1 MRATVFLPDYLIR
14 MHTYSRRCRIQLY
27 GFSRDTLYT
36 YGITFV
42 CMCMC
47 MCMHMHVYMCMHMT
61 CACCMCM
68 YLCGLSF
75 PRRLMYRAFFAL

>member
-42 CMCMC
+42 CMCMYMC
-47 MCMHMHVYMCMHMT
+47 MCMLHVHVP
-61 CACCMCM
+61 
-68 YLCGLSF
+68 LRSF
-75 PRRLMYRAFFAL
+75 FSKAPYVPGFFRPIKA

>member
-42 CMCMC
+42 CMYICTSAVVF
-47 MCMHMHVYMCMHMT
+47 HFLFQG
-61 CACCMCM
+61 A
-68 YLCGLSF
+68 LCTGL
-75 PRRLMYRAFFAL
+75 FFSP

>member
-42 CMCMC
+42 CMCML
-47 MCMHMHVYMCMHMT
+47 HVHVP
-61 CACCMCM
+61 
-68 YLCGLSF
+68 LRSF
-75 PRRLMYRAFFAL
+75 FSKAPYVPGFFRPIKA

>member
-47 MCMHMHVYMCMHMT
+47 MLHVHVP
-61 CACCMCM
+61 
-68 YLCGLSF
+68 LRSF
-75 PRRLMYRAFFAL
+75 FSKAPLYVPGFFRPIKA

>member
-42 CMCMC
+42 CMCM
-47 MCMHMHVYMCMHMT
+47 YMCMLQVA
-61 CACCMCM
+61 CACTSAVFLFQGA
-68 YLCGLSF
+68 LCTGLFSPYKSVVA
-75 PRRLMYRAFFAL
+75 PRA

>member
-47 MCMHMHVYMCMHMT
+47 MLHVHVP
-61 CACCMCM
+61 
-68 YLCGLSF
+68 LRSF
-75 PRRLMYRAFFAL
+75 FSKAPYVPGFFSPYKSVVAPRA

>member
-47 MCMHMHVYMCMHMT
+47 MLHVHVP
-61 CACCMCM
+61 
-68 YLCGLSF
+68 LRSF
-75 PRRLMYRAFFAL
+75 FSKAPYVPGFFRPIKA

>member
-14 MHTYSRRCRIQLY
+14 MHTYSKRCRIQLY

-42 CMCMC
+42 CMCM
-47 MCMHMHVYMCMHMT
+47 YMY
-61 CACCMCM
+61 M